1 MGEDAGKIYR
11 VYGGEAVCFVDF
23 RVGEEGFDEVLRG
36 N

>member
-1 MGEDAGKIYR
+1 MRLKFV
-11 VYGGEAVCFVDF
+11 VYGGEAAGFVDF